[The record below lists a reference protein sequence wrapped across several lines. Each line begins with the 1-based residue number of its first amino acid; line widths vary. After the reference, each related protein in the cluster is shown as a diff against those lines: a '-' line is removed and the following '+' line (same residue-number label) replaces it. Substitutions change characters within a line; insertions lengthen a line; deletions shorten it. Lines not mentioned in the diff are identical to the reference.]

1 LAASDMRSISAREA
15 NQSFSR
21 VLSEAEHGDTVVITR
36 RGKPVAVLA
45 PYASHLPQGREQA
58 IERAIELMRKG
69 LPIGNRRFTRDEMHE
84 R

>member
-1 LAASDMRSISAREA
+1 MRSISAREA

-21 VLSEAEHGDTVVITR
+21 VLSEAERGDTVVITR

-45 PYASHLPQGREQA
+45 PYASRLPRGREQA
-58 IERAIELMRKG
+58 VKRAIELMRKG

>member
-1 LAASDMRSISAREA
+1 MMRSISAREA

-21 VLSEAEHGDTVVITR
+21 VLGDAENGDTIVITR

-45 PYASHLPQGREQA
+45 PYASQLSRGREQA
-58 IERAIELMRKG
+58 IERAVALMRKG

>member
-1 LAASDMRSISAREA
+1 MAAFMRSISAREA
-15 NQSFSR
+15 NQFFSR
-21 VLSEAEHGDTVVITR
+21 VLGEAERGDTVVISR

-45 PYASHLPQGREQA
+45 PYASQLSQERERA
-58 IERAIELMRKG
+58 IERAVALMRKG

>member
-1 LAASDMRSISAREA
+1 MRSISAREA

-21 VLSEAEHGDTVVITR
+21 VLSEAENGDTVVITR

-45 PYASHLPQGREQA
+45 PYALQPSRAREQA
-58 IERAIELMRKG
+58 IERAVALMRKG

>member
-1 LAASDMRSISAREA
+1 
-15 NQSFSR
+15 
-21 VLSEAEHGDTVVITR
+21 
-36 RGKPVAVLA
+36 LA